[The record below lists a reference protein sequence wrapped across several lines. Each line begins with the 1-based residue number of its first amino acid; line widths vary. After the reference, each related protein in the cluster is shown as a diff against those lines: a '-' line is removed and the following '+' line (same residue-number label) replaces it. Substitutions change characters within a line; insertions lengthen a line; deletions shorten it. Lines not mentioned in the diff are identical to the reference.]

1 MTRDSGQTPVTRYVR
16 SGDASIAYQVTGEG
30 PLDLVMVPGFPSHLE
45 LAWQY
50 PRLAHFYRR
59 LASFSRLIL
68 LDKRGIGLS
77 DRVPDAELPG
87 VEQRM
92 EDLLAVLDA
101 VESGQAVL
109 VGASDGGPLAM
120 LFAATHPER
129 TRRLVVVNSYACR
142 VRTEGYPWAPTAEE
156 WQSFQDA
163 ILESWGQ
170 PVFVD
175 LLAPSMVDD
184 RRFLDWWAGFLRQSV
199 SPGAAVA
206 ILRMNALIDI
216 RSVLPAI
223 HTPTLV
229 LHRVGDRIN
238 PVGGARFIAEQI
250 PDARLVELEGSDHHP
265 WIGDAEVI
273 LSEIEGFATGARQR
287 PQAEQVLGT
296 MLFTDIVDSTKTA
309 ARLGDR
315 RWTALM
321 ETHDSVVRM
330 ELETFHGR
338 EIKAT
343 GDGFVA
349 LFDGPA
355 RAIRCGLAIRDQLRD
370 LGIDIRAG
378 VHTSEVELVG
388 DDIRGLGV
396 HVAARIMALA
406 GAGEVIVSS
415 VVRDLTVGSG
425 LSFTDRGRHPLKG
438 VPGEWQVFSV
448 GRERNAE

>member
-1 MTRDSGQTPVTRYVR
+1 MTRDSGQAPVTRYVR
-16 SGDASIAYQVTGEG
+16 NGDASIAYQVTGEG

-77 DRVPDAELPG
+77 DRVPNAELPG

-101 VESGQAVL
+101 VGSERAAL

-129 TRRLVVVNSYACR
+129 TWRLVVINSYACR
-142 VRTEGYPWAPTAEE
+142 MRTEGYPWAPTAEE
-156 WQSFQDA
+156 WQGFQDA

-170 PVFVD
+170 PVFVEM
-175 LLAPSMVDD
+175 LAPSMVDD

-250 PDARLVELEGSDHHP
+250 PEAHLVEMEGSDHHP
-265 WIGDAEVI
+265 WIGDAETI
-273 LSEIEGFATGARQR
+273 LSEIEGFATGTRQG

-330 ELETFHGR
+330 ELEAFRGR

-355 RAIRCGLAIRDQLRD
+355 RAIRCGLAIRDHLRD

-396 HVAARIMALA
+396 HVAARIMGLA
-406 GAGEVIVSS
+406 GAGDVIVSS

-425 LSFTDRGRHPLKG
+425 LSFTDRGRHTLKG
-438 VPGEWQVFSV
+438 VPGEWQVFAV